1 MADPE
6 LQIRGGGGGGSRSLD
21 GGAVSKQIF
30 FSPSMPQFGLK
41 IRGGPGPPGPP
52 SPTLDPPLGT
62 ARRDLTAIETYRQPK
77 WKNRHTYNS

>member
-6 LQIRGGGGGGSRSLD
+6 LQIRGGGGGIQILRWGGGLQTNFFQPLD
-21 GGAVSKQIF
+21 ASVWSKN
-30 FSPSMPQFGLK
+30 K
-41 IRGGPGPPGPP
+41 GGPGPPGPS